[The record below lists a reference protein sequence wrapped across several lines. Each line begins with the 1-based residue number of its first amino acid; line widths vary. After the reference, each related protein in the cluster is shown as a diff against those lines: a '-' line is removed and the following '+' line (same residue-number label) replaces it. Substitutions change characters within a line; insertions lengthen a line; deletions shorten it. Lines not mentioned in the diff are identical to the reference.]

1 MIITAFILLLLGIMI
16 GLPIPF
22 VFMGST
28 IFFIFGFGYEADF
41 LLPYGYSRMNNPVI
55 LAIPLFIIAGG
66 LINRSH
72 IADRLVSF
80 VDSFIGNVK
89 GSLSIVTV
97 FSCALFGSITG
108 SGAATIAGVGS
119 VMFEKLEE
127 RGYPKGFSAA
137 LIASSSVLGML
148 IPPSAIMILY
158 AWIANQSVLAAFL
171 ATVVPGLMLACLLSV
186 FSYFYLRNKL
196 PDTEI
201 SLKNQSALAINYKV
215 NKFSLF
221 KIFGSE
227 SSLPALLMPIVI
239 LGSIYGGIL
248 TPTEAAA
255 LGVIYAI
262 PVGLWI
268 YKRLKVKDIFEV
280 LLDAATTTGSIMIM
294 LFAVM
299 LLSRMY
305 LMEDVP
311 GIIIEYLTQI
321 SENKLVLLLIIN
333 LFMVLIGMLMDDVSA
348 VLLCTPILFPISQ
361 KLGIDPVH
369 FAAILGVNLG
379 MGNITPPTAP
389 LLFLSGQIGRAEF
402 SSMLKPTLLMM
413 IFAWIPTLLL
423 TTYYPALSTWLPSLV
438 L

>member
-1 MIITAFILLLLGIMI
+1 MDYLKIANSIPMWVAAGLAISLALFQAIIFAKKSYTTGREI
-16 GLPIPF
+16 GLSEKQ
-22 VFMGST
+22 MKSAMKSS
-28 IFFIFGFGYEADF
+28 FITSIG
-41 LLPYGYSRMNNPVI
+41 PSMVI
-55 LAIPLFIIAGG
+55 LTGLLSLLVTVGG
-66 LINRSH
+66 PM
-72 IADRLVSF
+72 AWMRL
-80 VDSFIGNVK
+80 SFI
-89 GSLSIVTV
+89 
-97 FSCALFGSITG
+97 
-108 SGAATIAGVGS
+108 GS

>member
-1 MIITAFILLLLGIMI
+1 MIFIALAMLFAGII
-16 GLPIPF
+16 LGLPIPF
-22 VFMGST
+22 VFLGST
-28 IFFIFGFGYEADF
+28 IFLIMTLGYGPDF
-41 LLPYGYSRMNNPVI
+41 LMPYGYSMMGNPVI

-66 LINRSH
+66 IINRSH
-72 IADRLVSF
+72 IADKLVGV
-80 VDSFIGNVK
+80 VDNVVGGIK
-89 GSLSIVTV
+89 GSLAVVTV

-119 VMFEKLEE
+119 VMLKKLDD

-171 ATVVPGLMLACLLSV
+171 STVVPGMILAVLLSI
-186 FSYFYLRNKL
+186 FSLIYLRSDPNVKTVEKTAKTIFQPRKRL
-196 PDTEI
+196 
-201 SLKNQSALAINYKV
+201 
-215 NKFSLF
+215 SLF
-221 KIFGSE
+221 SWIDRDSAA
-227 SSLPALLMPIVI
+227 PALLMPLLI

-262 PVGLWI
+262 PVGLWF
-268 YKRLKVKDIFEV
+268 YRRLQVKDIKEV
-280 LLDAATTTGSIMIM
+280 LIDSATTTGSLMIM
-294 LFAVM
+294 LFSVM

-305 LMEDVP
+305 VMEDVP
-311 GIIIEYLTQI
+311 GTIIEFLMQI
-321 SENKLVLLLIIN
+321 SENKLILLLILN
-333 LFMVLIGMLMDDVSA
+333 LFMILVASLMDDVSA

-361 KLGIDPVH
+361 QMGIDPVH

-389 LLFLSGQIGRAEF
+389 LLYLSGQMSGAQTAE
-402 SSMLKPTLLMM
+402 MLKPALYMLL
-413 IFAWIPTLLL
+413 FAWLPTLMI
-423 TTYYPALSTWLPSLV
+423 TTYVPELSTWLPGLM

>member
-1 MIITAFILLLLGIMI
+1 MLVMAFLLLVAGVLV

-72 IADRLVSF
+72 IADKLVSF
-80 VDSFIGNVK
+80 VDGFVGGIK
-89 GSLSIVTV
+89 GSLSIVTI

-119 VMFEKLEE
+119 VMFERLEQ

-137 LIASSSVLGML
+137 LIASASVLGML

-158 AWIANQSVLAAFL
+158 AWVANQSVLAAFL
-171 ATVVPGLMLACLLSV
+171 ATVLPGLLLATLLSV
-186 FSYFYLRNKL
+186 FSLIYLKDKL
-196 PDTEI
+196 PNEVFGKTKSDK
-201 SLKNQSALAINYKV
+201 LKQRK
-215 NKFSLF
+215 KFSIF
-221 KIFGSE
+221 RFFGSE
-227 SSLPALLMPIVI
+227 SSLPALLMPVVI

-268 YKRLKVKDIFEV
+268 YKKLKVKDIIEV
-280 LLDAATTTGSIMIM
+280 LIEAATITGSIMIM

-305 LMEDVP
+305 IMEDVP
-311 GIIIEYLTQI
+311 GMIIDYLSMI
-321 SENKLVLLLIIN
+321 SENKIVILLMIN
-333 LFMVLIGMLMDDVSA
+333 IFMVIIGMIMDDVSA

-389 LLFLSGQIGRAEF
+389 LLFLSGQMGKAEF
-402 SSMLKPTLLMM
+402 NTMLKPTLLM
-413 IFAWIPTLLL
+413 IAFAWIPTLAI
-423 TTYYPALSTWLPSLV
+423 TTYWPTLSTWLPSLV

>member
-1 MIITAFILLLLGIMI
+1 MIITAFLILILGIVI

-28 IFFIFGFGYEADF
+28 IFFIFGFGYEASF

-80 VDSFIGNVK
+80 VDSLIGNIR

-119 VMFEKLEE
+119 VMFNKLEE

-171 ATVVPGLMLACLLSV
+171 ATVIPGLLLASLLSI

-196 PDTEI
+196 PENTHVI
-201 SLKNQSALAINYKV
+201 SENIYSKKNS
-215 NKFSLF
+215 KFSIF
-221 KIFGSE
+221 KLFGSE
-227 SSLPALLMPIVI
+227 SSLPALLMPVVI

-268 YKRLKVKDIFEV
+268 YKKLKVKDIFEV
-280 LLDAATTTGSIMIM
+280 LLEAATTTGSIMIM

-305 LMEDVP
+305 IMEDVP
-311 GIIIEYLTQI
+311 GVIIEYLTQI
-321 SENKLVLLLIIN
+321 SENKLIILLIIN
-333 LFMVLIGMLMDDVSA
+333 LFMIIIGMIMDDVSA

-389 LLFLSGQIGRAEF
+389 LLFLSGQIGKAEF

-413 IFAWIPTLLL
+413 LFAWIPTLLL
-423 TTYYPALSTWLPSLV
+423 TTYWSGLSTWLPSL
-438 L
+438 LL